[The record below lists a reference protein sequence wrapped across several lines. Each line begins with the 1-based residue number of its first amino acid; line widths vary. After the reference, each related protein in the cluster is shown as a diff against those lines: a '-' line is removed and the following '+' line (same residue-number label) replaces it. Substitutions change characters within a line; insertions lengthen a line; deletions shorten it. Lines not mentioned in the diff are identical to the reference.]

1 MKEMYFSIVQ
11 ENSSPQQLSS
21 SLTHNNR
28 SLQPPETISNGKR
41 LSGLATFLKSAKAKI
56 LTDAFISGVD
66 EYAFKIFPVAFAMYN
81 VFYWLDY
88 L

>member
-1 MKEMYFSIVQ
+1 MYFSIVK

-21 SLTHNNR
+21 SLTNNDCP
-28 SLQPPETISNGKR
+28 LQSAENCSNGER
-41 LSGLATFLKSAKAKI
+41 LAGLATFIKSAKTNL
-56 LTDAFISGVD
+56 LTDASILGID

>member
-1 MKEMYFSIVQ
+1 MYFSIVQ
-11 ENSSPQQLSS
+11 ENNSPQQLSS
-21 SLTHNNR
+21 SLTHNNC
-28 SLQPPETISNGKR
+28 SLQPSETISNDKR
-41 LSGLATFLKSAKAKI
+41 LSGLATFIKSTKAKI
-56 LTDAFISGVD
+56 LTDAFILGID